1 MDILLYVKKDRLI
14 KDKINMIF
22 KITRKTKDKEK
33 LVNKI
38 LNKII
43 IISLFLAMLN
53 GCSKEPEKILNPTT
67 HRIKNFNKVRYVMM
81 LDASGSMHG
90 RFKQVKSAVI
100 NSLSALKKGDVIT
113 FAYFNSFVNTICRS
127 LEISD
132 QNDISALQ
140 RKLSAIRANGAW
152 TDLKKALSKSNEFMQ
167 EQQKSYPGYLG
178 LLLIFSDNIDD
189 PPPWTYRTAR
199 STISSIYGKL
209 ADYQNWAI
217 FGKNKSR
224 PTKTSS
230 TKVGFTNTAST
241 QTSTTKASSTKSN
254 KAEKKVANSGQI
266 KSKNKLLAIENL
278 RTKITA
284 FRNME
289 QRQVTMKQLNSLE
302 IAIKNV
308 LKMGVEYNTKK
319 KLDRLLFHIRSVRN
333 IIYSKTKK
341 KRSARLQNIVKSMKE
356 QKYLKVLIG
365 EESEAKKKIAQ
376 GLGGTAIDFPKT
388 GNVKDLVT
396 NLITVMR
403 LSRFITLAIFAIT
416 MVVIFFLMKKR
427 SKSLALLGCLLLLVS
442 FVFWFDIANS
452 FVVKIV
458 SFFFNI

>member
-1 MDILLYVKKDRLI
+1 MKKLKNIIVMILW
-14 KDKINMIF
+14 
-22 KITRKTKDKEK
+22 
-33 LVNKI
+33 
-38 LNKII
+38 II
-43 IISLFLAMLN
+43 IVFS
-53 GCSKEPEKILNPTT
+53 GCSKEPEKILSPTT
-67 HRIKNFNKVRYVMM
+67 HRIKNFNKVRYVIM

-140 RKLSAIRANGAW
+140 RKISAIRANGAW

-224 PTKTSS
+224 PTQASSTKTSS
-230 TKVGFTNTAST
+230 TKTSSTKTSSTKTSSTKTGFTNTAST
-241 QTSTTKASSTKSN
+241 QTSATKASSTKSN

-266 KSKNKLLAIENL
+266 KSKKKLLAIENL
-278 RTKITA
+278 RIKITA
-284 FRNME
+284 FRNMG
-289 QRQVTMKQLNSLE
+289 QRQVTMKQLKSLE

-341 KRSARLQNIVKSMKE
+341 KRSARLQNIVKSMKK

-388 GNVKDLVT
+388 GDVKDIVT

-403 LSRFITLAIFAIT
+403 LSRFITLAIFAIA
-416 MVVIFFLMKKR
+416 MVVIFFLMKKK
-427 SKSLALLGCLLLLVS
+427 SKSLALLGCLLLLAS
-442 FVFWFDIANS
+442 FVFWFDIAND

-458 SFFFNI
+458 SFFF